1 MNLLYLFLCS
11 VAVFL
16 ATTIRFEKK
25 SIWGTIIGALGVG
38 GVVNANFFHAGDYPI
53 DVFGWSFGIDAIIFT
68 LFIFTVILKLFYFGR
83 KEAYVYTI
91 SACGA
96 VLFAAII
103 ELTANAF
110 SEGHSV
116 GIWNRFGGFL
126 VSVGATLAAS
136 IAMIEIILAI
146 QKKKPIHKMWLVIIG
161 IVIATIINSTIYYGL
176 YHIVTGIEF
185 NAHLMYTS
193 YFGKLMAL
201 GCACLA
207 FFMIMLIEKKMKKNE
222 EKTKKSDEIEAK
234 EESK

>member
-1 MNLLYLFLCS
+1 MNLLYLFLAS

-16 ATTIRFEKK
+16 ATTIGFEKK

-53 DVFGWSFGIDAIIFT
+53 DVFGWSFGVDSIIYT
-68 LFIFTVILKLFYFGR
+68 LFIFTVILKLFYYGK

-91 SACGA
+91 SAAGA

-103 ELTANAF
+103 ELTACAF
-110 SEGHSV
+110 SDGHSV
-116 GIWNRFGGFL
+116 DIWRRFGGF
-126 VSVGATLAAS
+126 VISVGATIAAGL
-136 IAMIEIILAI
+136 IMIEVICAI
-146 QKKKPIHKMWLVIIG
+146 QKKKQIHRMWLVIIG

-176 YHIVTGIEF
+176 HPVVSGIKF
-185 NAHLMYTS
+185 DPHLMYTS
-193 YFGKLMAL
+193 YFGKIMAL

-207 FFMIMLIEKKMKKNE
+207 FFMIMLIEKKMKKIE
-222 EKTKKSDEIEAK
+222 EKKKKLEENKEK